1 MILIVSAAIYG
12 AWLGL
17 SMKPGIRSV
26 LLAAFSVGVTQYAA
40 IWLSYVLMN
49 RTGSADLAMAVQ
61 SYAGAQTRDV
71 IPPAM
76 AAAFGSALTGSLSA
90 ILQSGEKRRRGRRV
104 AAFED

>member
-26 LLAAFSVGVTQYAA
+26 MLAAFSVGVTQYAA
-40 IWLSYVLMN
+40 ICLSYELLN
-49 RTGSADLAMAVQ
+49 RAGSADLAVAMQ
-61 SYAGAQTRDV
+61 SYAGTQTRDV
-71 IPPAM
+71 IPTAM
-76 AAAFGSALTGSLSA
+76 AAAFGSALVGSITA
-90 ILQSGEKRRRGRRV
+90 ILHLGEKRRRVRV